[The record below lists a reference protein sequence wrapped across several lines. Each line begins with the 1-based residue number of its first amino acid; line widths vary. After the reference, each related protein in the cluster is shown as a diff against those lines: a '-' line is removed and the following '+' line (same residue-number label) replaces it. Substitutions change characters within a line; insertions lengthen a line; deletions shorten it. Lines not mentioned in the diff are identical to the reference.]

1 MHEVVRSIQTTQI
14 GRVEVVFYLDD
25 DDAASIERA
34 QTLKCKT
41 VVGPRIKLSATYNR
55 CAEIATGNI
64 LMECCDAVLF
74 ETPGWD
80 VLVAAEFAAVKDKIL
95 LVFGRDGIH
104 DGGGATLPF
113 IHRRWME
120 TVGRFVPPYF
130 SCDFAD
136 TWNYEIAQSLGRAV
150 YLPTILTLH
159 RHPLAGTAPLDQTHL
174 ERMARGEADDVEGLF
189 HRLAPERAAEAEL
202 LRAVMR

>member
-1 MHEVVRSIQTTQI
+1 MVDVTESAWATASGPIEVL
-14 GRVEVVFYLDD
+14 FYVDD
-25 DDAASIERA
+25 DDRVSIEAAKSLDCRA
-34 QTLKCKT
+34 
-41 VVGPRIKLSATYNR
+41 VVGPRITLSACYNET
-55 CAEIATGNI
+55 AKVAKGNI
-64 LMECCDAVLF
+64 LHQCCDSVIF

-80 VLVAAEFAAVKDKIL
+80 VLVAAEFAKVKDKIL

-120 TVGRFVPPYF
+120 TIGRFVPPYF
-130 SCDFAD
+130 SCDFCD